1 MARRCRFSAACSTAC
16 ILAQVIF
23 SLGRRDAVPLSH
35 IVAGCQAVRRGCS
48 LPLDVVG
55 KGMKP
60 RVWLGGTS

>member
-1 MARRCRFSAACSTAC
+1 MEVQALSCLLHSVHFS
-16 ILAQVIF
+16 QVIF